1 MLKWRDFLDGV
12 EKREDLE
19 SLVEELSEDIKL
31 IKPRTMNE
39 EVRLSTIDGLMAK
52 ILKEAR
58 KLSRKN
64 EILQKKISILE
75 EDKDL

>member
-39 EVRLSTIDGLMAK
+39 EVRLSTIDGLMTK

-64 EILQKKISILE
+64 EILQEKISILE

>member
-39 EVRLSTIDGLMAK
+39 EVRLSTIDGLMTK

-64 EILQKKISILE
+64 EILQEKISILE
-75 EDKDL
+75 EDREL

>member
-1 MLKWRDFLDGV
+1 MSRWRDFLEGV
-12 EKREDLE
+12 ERKEDIE
-19 SLVEELSEDIKL
+19 SLIEELSGDIKL
-31 IKPRTMNE
+31 IKPRTLNE
-39 EVRLSTIDGLMAK
+39 EVRLSTIDGLMTK

-75 EDKDL
+75 EDRDL

>member
-64 EILQKKISILE
+64 EIL
-75 EDKDL
+75 

>member
-39 EVRLSTIDGLMAK
+39 EVRLSTIDGLMTK

-58 KLSRKN
+58 RLSRKN

>member
-1 MLKWRDFLDGV
+1 MSRWRDFLEGV
-12 EKREDLE
+12 ERKEDIE
-19 SLVEELSEDIKL
+19 SLIEELSGDIKL
-31 IKPRTMNE
+31 IKPRTLNE
-39 EVRLSTIDGLMAK
+39 EVRLSTIDGLMTK

-75 EDKDL
+75 EDREL

>member
-39 EVRLSTIDGLMAK
+39 EVRLSTIDGLMTK

-64 EILQKKISILE
+64 EILQEKISILE
-75 EDKDL
+75 EDRDL

>member
-39 EVRLSTIDGLMAK
+39 EVRLSTIDGLMTK

-58 KLSRKN
+58 RLSRNN
-64 EILQKKISILE
+64 EILQTKISILE

>member
-39 EVRLSTIDGLMAK
+39 EVRLSTIDGLMTK

-58 KLSRKN
+58 RLSRKN
-64 EILQKKISILE
+64 EILQKQISILE